1 VASVVKHGGEVS
13 EFVWACIAVL
23 LLLIIGQSYP
33 KFGGWL
39 LIVLVMGM
47 LYRAREAHYLD

>member
-1 VASVVKHGGEVS
+1 VESVVKHGGEVS